1 MRLPTYKELKRFVE
15 VEGWEDKDEKSKKKK
30 GDHHRYAFTTP
41 LGERLFTRISHGRDQ
56 IQDPDLFAQILRDQ
70 LCIDEDQFW
79 KAVDRGIKPTRPSPL
94 QNEQAD
100 SIDGKLARNLI
111 NKVGMRPD
119 ELVGISQQR
128 AVEIWQEWL
137 TTSVPSVGVE
147 PTLGGF

>member
-15 VEGWEDKDEKSKKKK
+15 VEGWEDKDEKANKKK
-30 GDHHRYAFTTP
+30 GDHHRYIFTTP
-41 LGERLFTRISHGRDQ
+41 MGERLFIRISHGRDQ

-79 KAVDRGIKPTRPSPL
+79 KVIDKGIRPTRPSPAL
-94 QNEQAD
+94 SVRAD
-100 SIDGKLARNLI
+100 AIDAKLARNLLD
-111 NKVGMRPD
+111 KVGMQPSQ
-119 ELVGISQQR
+119 LVGISQSK